1 MLGDN
6 QIERPSAS
14 ISGVTLAGLIIVVS
28 IFFGLGTW
36 AAMAPIAK
44 AVSAAA
50 AVKVRGDRKQI
61 QHLEGGI
68 VAGLFVEEGQAVE
81 KGDLL
86 VSLNPLQATATV
98 SRFKNRMDQALA
110 KEARLE
116 AELNQEKSIVYKGDL
131 LERLSLDS
139 TVQEIVEAEEK
150 QFKARKD
157 SFDGTVG
164 ILEQRLQQLKNE
176 IAGLKIQ
183 MKSRYDQLSIFR
195 DELKDLRSLYEKG
208 YYRKSQILAL
218 ERAIVELEGLAGG
231 DSALLQER

>member
-1 MLGDN
+1 MSVINHNEKKQDNLQKVLGDN

-68 VAGLFVEEGQAVE
+68 VAGLFVEEGQAVA

-116 AELNQEKSIVYKGDL
+116 AELNQEKSIIYKG
-131 LERLSLDS
+131 
-139 TVQEIVEAEEK
+139 T
-150 QFKARKD
+150 F
-157 SFDGTVG
+157 
-164 ILEQRLQQLKNE
+164 
-176 IAGLKIQ
+176 
-183 MKSRYDQLSIFR
+183 
-195 DELKDLRSLYEKG
+195 
-208 YYRKSQILAL
+208 
-218 ERAIVELEGLAGG
+218 
-231 DSALLQER
+231 